1 MQQQQQPSHH
11 PRHQPLYQSHEYTA
25 KELIRCKKWIQDA
38 LKYSGGSYRIQ
49 DIFYDILQGNMQLW
63 SGLHGC
69 MVTQI
74 VTYPQKKVFFVFL
87 AGGKLEQL
95 YEMEDDMTDWA
106 REQGCSE
113 IELNG
118 RLGWM
123 KVLKNKNWNIQ
134 SVTLTKEIN
143 NG

>member
-1 MQQQQQPSHH
+1 
-11 PRHQPLYQSHEYTA
+11 
-25 KELIRCKKWIQDA
+25 
-38 LKYSGGSYRIQ
+38 
-49 DIFYDILQGNMQLW
+49 
-63 SGLHGC
+63 

-123 KVLKNKNWNIQ
+123 KVLKNKNWNVQ
-134 SVTLTKEIN
+134 SVTLTKEIK